1 MLRRGLAAQ
10 YHLYE
15 KNTGKGFFLIV
26 RSAHSI
32 QTSGRL
38 NAWKKTFANFARNGK
53 ISKAAHEECIA
64 AAKDKPWM
72 TTRYIVDEGGEKKTV
87 VRCKEQ
93 YLRSY
98 LAKKVEEAAKQFLSE
113 NPAGKTENIKP
124 VTSTAA

>member
-1 MLRRGLAAQ
+1 MLKRGLAAQ

-26 RSAHSI
+26 RSAHSV

-38 NAWKKTFANFARNGK
+38 NAWKKTFANFARDGK
-53 ISKAAHEECIA
+53 ISKAAHDECIEE
-64 AAKDKPWM
+64 AKDKPWM
-72 TTRYIVDEGGEKKTV
+72 TTRYIVDTGGKKETI

-98 LAKKVEEAAKQFLSE
+98 LAKKVEEAAEKFMKE
-113 NPAGKTENIKP
+113 NPANTKEEIKP
-124 VTSTAA
+124 VSPSK